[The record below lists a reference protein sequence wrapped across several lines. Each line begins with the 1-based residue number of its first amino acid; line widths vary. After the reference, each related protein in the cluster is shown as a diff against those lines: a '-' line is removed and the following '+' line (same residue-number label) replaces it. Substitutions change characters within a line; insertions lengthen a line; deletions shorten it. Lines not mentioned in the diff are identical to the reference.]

1 MRNEEENIA
10 KRMKSTRP
18 RLERAVLV
26 GVELKRR
33 RGLWGL
39 EESLTELAELARS
52 ARAIVVATVTQRMD
66 RPTQTYLGKGKL
78 EELKGLLY
86 AKRASTVICDD
97 ELTPTQ
103 QRNLEK
109 ELGGAKVID
118 RTALILDVF
127 AQRARTKDGRLQV
140 ELAQH
145 EYLLPRLAGQWT
157 HLERL
162 GGGIGTRG
170 PGETQIETDRRLVRQ
185 RIQKLKRDLEDVR
198 RHRARYRARR
208 IEMEVPVV
216 SLVGYTNAGKS
227 SLLNRLTNADVMAE
241 NLLFSTLDP
250 VTRRIKTPA
259 GRDVLLTDTV
269 GFIQK
274 LPTAVVAAFRAT
286 LEEVQESTL
295 VLHVLDIAHP
305 NAAQMAAV
313 VEGILKDLGIAD
325 KPRLVALNKA
335 DLLDENVD
343 AETLSRA
350 LQLAD
355 GELGGV
361 FTSAETGT
369 GLDTLLREIDD
380 ALSAEDED
388 RELTAVLDG
397 TYGPRRI

>member
-1 MRNEEENIA
+1 M
-10 KRMKSTRP
+10 
-18 RLERAVLV
+18 

-33 RGLWGL
+33 RALWGL

-66 RPTQTYLGKGKL
+66 RPTQTYMGKGKL
-78 EELKGLLY
+78 EELKGLLH

-227 SLLNRLTNADVMAE
+227 SLLNRLTNADVIAE

-250 VTRRIKTPA
+250 ITRRIKTPA
-259 GRDVLLTDTV
+259 GRNVLLTDTV

-295 VLHVLDIAHP
+295 VLHVLDITHP

-313 VEGILKDLGIAD
+313 VEGILEDLGIAD
-325 KPRLVALNKA
+325 KPRLMALNKA

-361 FTSAETGT
+361 FTSAETGA

-380 ALSAEDED
+380 ALNTEDED
-388 RELTAVLDG
+388 RELTELLDG
-397 TYGPRRI
+397 TYGGRRI

>member
-1 MRNEEENIA
+1 M
-10 KRMKSTRP
+10 
-18 RLERAVLV
+18 

-66 RPTQTYLGKGKL
+66 RPTQAYLGKGKL

-170 PGETQIETDRRLVRQ
+170 PGETQIETDRRLVRT

-250 VTRRIKTPA
+250 ITRRIKTPA

-388 RELTAVLDG
+388 RELTALLDG
-397 TYGPRRI
+397 TYGARRIRNLT

>member
-1 MRNEEENIA
+1 
-10 KRMKSTRP
+10 MKSTRP
-18 RLERAVLV
+18 RLERAITV

-33 RGLWGL
+33 RGPWRLKD
-39 EESLTELAELARS
+39 SLNELAELARS
-52 ARAIVVATVTQRMD
+52 ARAIVVGTVSQRMD
-66 RPTQTYLGKGKL
+66 RPTQVYLGKGKL

-250 VTRRIKTPA
+250 ITRRIKTPT

-388 RELTAVLDG
+388 RELTALLDG
-397 TYGPRRI
+397 TYGARRIQNLT

>member
-1 MRNEEENIA
+1 M
-10 KRMKSTRP
+10 
-18 RLERAVLV
+18 

>member
-1 MRNEEENIA
+1 MHNVGR
-10 KRMKSTRP
+10 RR
-18 RLERAVLV
+18 ERALLV
-26 GVELKRR
+26 GVRLKSRQKP
-33 RGLWGL
+33 LWSF
-39 EESLTELAELARS
+39 EESLNELGDLAAS
-52 ARAIVVATVTQRMD
+52 AGAHVVARMKQRLAK
-66 RPTQTYLGKGKL
+66 PANTYVGKGKL
-78 EELKGLLY
+78 QELRELVQYRDIG
-86 AKRASTVICDD
+86 TVICDD

-109 ELGGAKVID
+109 ALGESVKVID

-127 AQRARTKDGRLQV
+127 AQRARTKEGRLQV

-170 PGETQIETDRRLVRQ
+170 PGETQIETDRRLVRT

-227 SLLNRLTNADVMAE
+227 SLLNRLTKAGVMAE

-250 VTRRIKTPA
+250 VTRRIHTPA

-295 VLHVLDIAHP
+295 VLHVVDVTHP
-305 NAAQMAAV
+305 NAVQMVSV
-313 VEGILKDLGIAD
+313 VEGIIDELGIAD
-325 KPRLVALNKA
+325 KPRLMALNKA
-335 DLLDENVD
+335 DLLDEAAD
-343 AETLSRA
+343 SDILGRA
-350 LQLAD
+350 LRLAD
-355 GELGGV
+355 GELRCV
-361 FTSAETGT
+361 FTSAETGA
-369 GLDTLLREIDD
+369 GLDELLREID
-380 ALSAEDED
+380 
-388 RELTAVLDG
+388 AVLEPGLTSIDRMDRVVVG
-397 TYGPRRI
+397 

>member
-1 MRNEEENIA
+1 M
-10 KRMKSTRP
+10 
-18 RLERAVLV
+18 

-66 RPTQTYLGKGKL
+66 RPTQAYLGKGKL

-86 AKRASTVICDD
+86 AKSASTVICDD

-227 SLLNRLTNADVMAE
+227 SLLNRLTKANVMAE

-335 DLLDENVD
+335 DLLDENVG
-343 AETLSRA
+343 AETLSHA

-369 GLDTLLREIDD
+369 GLGTLLREIDD

-397 TYGPRRI
+397 TYGARRIRNLT

>member
-1 MRNEEENIA
+1 
-10 KRMKSTRP
+10 
-18 RLERAVLV
+18 
-26 GVELKRR
+26 
-33 RGLWGL
+33 
-39 EESLTELAELARS
+39 
-52 ARAIVVATVTQRMD
+52 
-66 RPTQTYLGKGKL
+66 
-78 EELKGLLY
+78 
-86 AKRASTVICDD
+86 
-97 ELTPTQ
+97 
-103 QRNLEK
+103 
-109 ELGGAKVID
+109 
-118 RTALILDVF
+118 
-127 AQRARTKDGRLQV
+127 
-140 ELAQH
+140 
-145 EYLLPRLAGQWT
+145 
-157 HLERL
+157 
-162 GGGIGTRG
+162 
-170 PGETQIETDRRLVRQ
+170 VRQ

-227 SLLNRLTNADVMAE
+227 SLLNRLTKANVMAE

-388 RELTAVLDG
+388 RELTALLDG
-397 TYGPRRI
+397 TYGARRIRNLT

>member
-18 RLERAVLV
+18 RLERAILV

-39 EESLTELAELARS
+39 EESLTELADLARS

-227 SLLNRLTNADVMAE
+227 SLLNRLTKANVMAE

-369 GLDTLLREIDD
+369 GLGTLLREIDD

>member
-1 MRNEEENIA
+1 M
-10 KRMKSTRP
+10 
-18 RLERAVLV
+18 

-66 RPTQTYLGKGKL
+66 RPTQTYMGKGKL

-227 SLLNRLTNADVMAE
+227 SLLNRLTKANVMAE

-295 VLHVLDIAHP
+295 VLHVLDITHP

-313 VEGILKDLGIAD
+313 VEGILEDLGIAD
-325 KPRLVALNKA
+325 KPRLMALNKA

-397 TYGPRRI
+397 TYGARRI

>member
-1 MRNEEENIA
+1 M
-10 KRMKSTRP
+10 
-18 RLERAVLV
+18 

-109 ELGGAKVID
+109 ELGGVKVID

-227 SLLNRLTNADVMAE
+227 SLLNRLTKANVMAE

-369 GLDTLLREIDD
+369 GLGTLLREIDD

-388 RELTAVLDG
+388 RELTALLDG
-397 TYGPRRI
+397 TYGPRRIRNLT

>member
-1 MRNEEENIA
+1 
-10 KRMKSTRP
+10 MKSTRP
-18 RLERAVLV
+18 RLERAITV
-26 GVELKRR
+26 GVELRKRR
-33 RGLWGL
+33 SPWRLKD
-39 EESLTELAELARS
+39 SLAELAELARS
-52 ARAIVVATVTQRMD
+52 ARALVVGTVSQRLD
-66 RPTQTYLGKGKL
+66 RPTQIYLGKGKL
-78 EELKGLLY
+78 EELKQLIY
-86 AKRASTVICDD
+86 TKRASTVICDD

-109 ELGGAKVID
+109 ALGESVKVID

-127 AQRARTKDGRLQV
+127 AQRARTKEGRLQV

-170 PGETQIETDRRLVRQ
+170 PGETQIETDRRLVRT

-227 SLLNRLTNADVMAE
+227 SLLNRLTKAGVMAE

-250 VTRRIKTPA
+250 VTRRIHTPA

-295 VLHVLDIAHP
+295 VLHVVDVTHP
-305 NAAQMAAV
+305 NAVQMVSV
-313 VEGILKDLGIAD
+313 VEGIIDELGIAD
-325 KPRLVALNKA
+325 KPRLMALNKA
-335 DLLDENVD
+335 DLLDEAAD
-343 AETLSRA
+343 SDILGRA
-350 LQLAD
+350 LRLAD
-355 GELGGV
+355 GDLRSV
-361 FTSAETGT
+361 FTSAETGA
-369 GLDTLLREIDD
+369 GLDELLREIDA
-380 ALSAEDED
+380 ALEP
-388 RELTAVLDG
+388 ELTSID
-397 TYGPRRI
+397 RKDRIVVG

>member
-1 MRNEEENIA
+1 M
-10 KRMKSTRP
+10 
-18 RLERAVLV
+18 

-109 ELGGAKVID
+109 ELGGVKVID

-227 SLLNRLTNADVMAE
+227 SLLNRLTKANVMAE

-335 DLLDENVD
+335 DLLDENVG
-343 AETLSRA
+343 AETLSHA

-369 GLDTLLREIDD
+369 GLGTLLREIDD

>member
-1 MRNEEENIA
+1 
-10 KRMKSTRP
+10 MKSTRP

-250 VTRRIKTPA
+250 ITRRIKTPA

>member
-18 RLERAVLV
+18 RLERAVLL

-33 RGLWGL
+33 RGLWRL

-227 SLLNRLTNADVMAE
+227 SLLNRLTKANVMAE

>member
-1 MRNEEENIA
+1 M
-10 KRMKSTRP
+10 
-18 RLERAVLV
+18 

-227 SLLNRLTNADVMAE
+227 SLLNRLTKANVMAE

-388 RELTAVLDG
+388 RELTALLDG

>member
-1 MRNEEENIA
+1 M
-10 KRMKSTRP
+10 
-18 RLERAVLV
+18 

-118 RTALILDVF
+118 RTALILDIF

-227 SLLNRLTNADVMAE
+227 SLLNRLTKANVMAE

-335 DLLDENVD
+335 DLLDDNVD

-388 RELTAVLDG
+388 RELTALLDG
-397 TYGPRRI
+397 TYGPRRIRNLT

>member
-1 MRNEEENIA
+1 M
-10 KRMKSTRP
+10 
-18 RLERAVLV
+18 

-33 RGLWGL
+33 RALWGL

-78 EELKGLLY
+78 EELKGLLH

-227 SLLNRLTNADVMAE
+227 SLLNRLTNADVIAE

-250 VTRRIKTPA
+250 ITRRIKTPA
-259 GRDVLLTDTV
+259 GRNVLLTDTV

-295 VLHVLDIAHP
+295 VLHVLDITHP

-313 VEGILKDLGIAD
+313 VEGILEDLGIAD
-325 KPRLVALNKA
+325 KPRLMALNKA

-361 FTSAETGT
+361 FTSAETGA

-380 ALSAEDED
+380 ALNTEDED

-397 TYGPRRI
+397 TYGARRI

>member
-1 MRNEEENIA
+1 M
-10 KRMKSTRP
+10 
-18 RLERAVLV
+18 

-227 SLLNRLTNADVMAE
+227 SLLNRLTKANVMAE

-397 TYGPRRI
+397 TYGPRRIRNLT

>member
-18 RLERAVLV
+18 RLERAILV

-39 EESLTELAELARS
+39 EESLTELADLARS